1 VRTGTVPN
9 RTHRLLVTEYQV
21 SHLLTTGKSVALNT
35 RADWHVSCYLSGG
48 GQEVPLPLEKA
59 IAMPSQSGNAY
70 SCLPAASDRDSQT
83 VEAGSQEWYALAVKP
98 RHDKAVSRTLEGK
111 GYQTLIPLYKQRRR
125 YATRSKETTLP
136 LFPGY
141 VFCRFN
147 CLTRLPVLT
156 TPGVIQIL
164 GAGRVPTPVD
174 ETEIASL
181 QTALQ
186 LRLSAQPVPF
196 LHTGQKVRITAGA
209 LAGVEGIILGF
220 KQCLRLV
227 LSVTLLRRSVLLE
240 IDRDYVDPE
249 HLNMSETF
257 NVRHETN

>member
-1 VRTGTVPN
+1 MPRA
-9 RTHRLLVTEYQV
+9 THIGKGEKCLLH
-21 SHLLTTGKSVALNT
+21 S
-35 RADWHVSCYLSGG
+35 
-48 GQEVPLPLEKA
+48 EKA
-59 IAMPSQSGNAY
+59 IAMSTGNAC
-70 SCLPAASDRDSQT
+70 SCLSGAANHADCGA
-83 VEAGSQEWYALAVKP
+83 VEAVSQQWFALAVKP
-98 RHDKAVSRTLEGK
+98 RHDKAVSRTLESK
-111 GYQTLIPLYKQRRR
+111 GYQTLVPLYNQRRR
-125 YATRSKETTLP
+125 YATRCKDATLP

-147 CLTRLPVLT
+147 SLTRLPVLT

-174 ETEIASL
+174 ETEMASL

-196 LHTGQKVRITAGA
+196 LHTGQKVRITEGA
-209 LAGVEGIILGF
+209 LAGVEGIVLGF

-227 LSVTLLRRSVLLE
+227 LSITLLQRSVMLE
-240 IDRDYVDPE
+240 IDRDCVSLE
-249 HLNMSETF
+249 HLNINSNP